1 MFRKRLVNK
10 SSSDEKNQKKRQ
22 KINFSEEKLVTS
34 DEEKGSSDLM
44 SLAKSGNSR
53 TLQLSHENEG
63 KLQKKGEDLD
73 KYTLTINDDSTKE
86 DLLNFERKELAEKAK
101 KRRPSDDNELVLNI
115 SGKNKRLA
123 KQINQPT
130 NIRTTV
136 LMDFQPDVCKDY
148 KQTGY
153 CGYGDSCKF
162 LHSRDD
168 FKTGWKLNQEWN
180 ADKEGSKAVTLDL
193 EKIPFKC
200 TLCKED
206 YKSPVVTNC
215 GHYFC
220 GSCFAKDM
228 KKGTKCFIC
237 HKETHGS
244 AKVASDLQKMLNK
257 RKS

>member
-1 MFRKRLVNK
+1 MFRKRLVNR
-10 SSSDEKNQKKRQ
+10 SSSDEKSQKKRQ
-22 KINFSEEKLVTS
+22 KINFSEEKPVAR
-34 DEEKGSSDLM
+34 DEEKGSRDIVGLT
-44 SLAKSGNSR
+44 KSGNGK
-53 TLQLSHENEG
+53 TLQPPHTNERELQG
-63 KLQKKGEDLD
+63 KDEDID
-73 KYTLTINDDSTKE
+73 KYTLTVNDDSTKE
-86 DLLNFERKELAEKAK
+86 DLLNSERKELTEKVK
-101 KRRPSDDNELVLNI
+101 KRRPSDGNELVLNM
-115 SGKNKRLA
+115 SGKSTRLA

-136 LMDFQPDVCKDY
+136 LMDFQPDVCKDF

-168 FKTGWKLNQEWN
+168 FKTGWKLNQEW
-180 ADKEGSKAVTLDL
+180 DVEKEDSKTVTLDL

-200 TLCKED
+200 TLCKQD

-237 HKETHGS
+237 HKETYGS